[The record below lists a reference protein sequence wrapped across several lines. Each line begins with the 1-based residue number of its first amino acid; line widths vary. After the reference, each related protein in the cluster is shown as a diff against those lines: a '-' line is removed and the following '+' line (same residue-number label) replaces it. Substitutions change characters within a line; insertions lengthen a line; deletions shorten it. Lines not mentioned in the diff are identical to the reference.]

1 MKLRIEGIMKFIKSL
16 FLNACL
22 EKVNLSTFLYCHS
35 DGAVFKKQ
43 IVEFSGKIRQSVF
56 RCAKFILDSC

>member
-1 MKLRIEGIMKFIKSL
+1 MKFIKSL

-22 EKVNLSTFLYCHS
+22 EKVNLSIFLYCHS

-43 IVEFSGKIRQSVF
+43 IVEFSGKIRQSVI
-56 RCAKFILDSC
+56 RCTKFILNSY

>member
-1 MKLRIEGIMKFIKSL
+1 MKFIKSL

-22 EKVNLSTFLYCHS
+22 EKVNLSIFLYCHS

-43 IVEFSGKIRQSVF
+43 IVEFSGKIRQSVI
-56 RCAKFILDSC
+56 RCTKFILDSY

>member
-1 MKLRIEGIMKFIKSL
+1 MKFIESL
-16 FLNACL
+16 FLNGCL

-56 RCAKFILDSC
+56 RCAKFILDSY